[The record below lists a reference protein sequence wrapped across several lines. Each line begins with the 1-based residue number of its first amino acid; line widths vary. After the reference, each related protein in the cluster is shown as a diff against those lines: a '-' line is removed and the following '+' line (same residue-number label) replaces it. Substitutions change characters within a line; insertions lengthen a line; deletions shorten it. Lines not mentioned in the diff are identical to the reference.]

1 MDKEQEH
8 IDTDP
13 VDSSELE
20 SIQGLGSNR
29 VIFEG
34 EIVHMDLY
42 SRKESGESVK
52 VVADV
57 EMEYTP
63 FDKNL
68 SRDSI
73 QRYLDTYSS
82 ATLTPERAARMIH
95 QDMSDELDLDHSDE
109 LYVQLKYKE
118 VRSSKMVIH
127 GTVI

>member
-1 MDKEQEH
+1 
-8 IDTDP
+8 
-13 VDSSELE
+13 
-20 SIQGLGSNR
+20 
-29 VIFEG
+29 
-34 EIVHMDLY
+34 MDLY